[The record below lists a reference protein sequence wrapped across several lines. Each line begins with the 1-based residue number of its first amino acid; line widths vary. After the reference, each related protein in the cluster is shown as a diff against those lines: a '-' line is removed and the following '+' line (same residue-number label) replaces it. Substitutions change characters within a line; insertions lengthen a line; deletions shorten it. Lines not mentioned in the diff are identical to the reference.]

1 MADAETSAHPLRSAK
16 ETRRLGDAIYKRSI
30 QAQAE
35 KDHFGEIVA
44 IDVDSEKWAI
54 ASTARVAAEK
64 LRARHPEAKD
74 VWLVRV
80 GYRALRSFGAGSLQR
95 TG

>member
-1 MADAETSAHPLRSAK
+1 MANAEASARPFRPAK
-16 ETRRLGDAIYKRSI
+16 ETRRRGDAIYKRDI
-30 QAQAE
+30 QAQVE

-44 IDVDSEKWAI
+44 IDVDSRKWAI
-54 ASTARVAAEK
+54 ASTARVATEK
-64 LRARHPEAKD
+64 LRARHPDARD

-80 GYRALRSFGAGSLQR
+80 GYRALRSFGAGSLRR